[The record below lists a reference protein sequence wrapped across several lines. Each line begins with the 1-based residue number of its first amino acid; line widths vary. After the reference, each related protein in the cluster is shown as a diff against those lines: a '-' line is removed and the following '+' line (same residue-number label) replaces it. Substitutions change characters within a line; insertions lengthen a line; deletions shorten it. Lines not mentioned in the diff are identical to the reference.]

1 MARRSPNCPFRSK
14 GRVANS
20 LSGLDLACPRD
31 SPERQKREAIFPGSR
46 EVQVEQF
53 CNPFIINGLKGAGL
67 AFDLHLYQWPG
78 TVPRSYA
85 SWQRRPGMGL
95 DRIAQSFLRYVA
107 FSALCF
113 VLNPSA
119 KAQTAVDLSGSYAC
133 TQAKVQ
139 GKVTACTAAPLILKN
154 DGRFELRGWE
164 GSYLV
169 DGEWVTLTDSL
180 TKARAKIIPGHKIV
194 LRYYGKHGWAEMIY
208 ERRVVDLGKTSL
220 S

>member
-1 MARRSPNCPFRSK
+1 
-14 GRVANS
+14 
-20 LSGLDLACPRD
+20 
-31 SPERQKREAIFPGSR
+31 
-46 EVQVEQF
+46 
-53 CNPFIINGLKGAGL
+53 
-67 AFDLHLYQWPG
+67 
-78 TVPRSYA
+78 
-85 SWQRRPGMGL
+85 MGL

-113 VLNPSA
+113 ALNPGA
-119 KAQTAVDLSGSYAC
+119 KAQVVVDVSGSYAC

-139 GKVTACTAAPLILKN
+139 GKVTACSAAPLILKN

-169 DGEWVTLTDSL
+169 DGQWVTLSDSL
-180 TKARAKIIPGHKIV
+180 TKARAKIVPGHKIV
-194 LRYYGKHGWAEMIY
+194 LRYYGKHGWAEMTY